1 MEYGNYLLKVDGFI
15 KTSVFLTKY
24 IFMWA
29 AIRKVWQRYFIVSQQ
44 TAVLTAQKHNRT
56 NVEEHHRL

>member
-1 MEYGNYLLKVDGFI
+1 MQQETHEAGILFSYQV
-15 KTSVFLTKY
+15 
-24 IFMWA
+24 FMWA